1 MSLNKFM
8 HQRNRYKNKK
18 PSFLDLA
25 LKYPEFRAHTTQD
38 ESGKVFLDFKNA
50 EALRAL
56 TTCLLK
62 EDFGLSMELPSD
74 RLVPTLPL
82 RLNYIHWL
90 EDIVGKEENKWGI
103 DIGTGA
109 SCIYPV
115 LAASMNKWHFLATEA
130 DDENF
135 VYANKNVSANNL
147 QDYINVLQ
155 VTSED
160 ILVAPLQSFTQ
171 TNKFDFCMCN
181 PPFFADHLEA
191 QAITNTRSA
200 QRPEAGSVSTASPQ
214 ECIAQGGEVGFIRHM
229 IEESTV
235 LRDKIRVY
243 TSMVGKKSSLQHL
256 KEDLKHHKVAKY
268 STTEFCQGKT
278 MRWGIAWTYDPTVHF
293 PKSSFEARK
302 EKPPLQYII
311 PRGAGGVDYKVHEI
325 AAYLQSLLESI
336 KFHCYQGKKAK
347 SYTSITLTAVEN
359 TWCHQRRFRRQ
370 QKQQL
375 MSLQTYAVK
384 PINSEPSPQKAEVIT
399 AESSPKKAEVITA
412 ESSPKKAEVI
422 TAESS
427 PKKAE
432 VITAES
438 SPQKAEI
445 MSESIPLIVENRSA
459 ESNHSQVTQ
468 KRVLETA
475 DEHITSEPKRSRS
488 DSVSDNATSACVN
501 GSAKINTTNFSPS
514 KKNDSNEPESQEL
527 NKSLTD
533 SSPTE
538 YILKCV
544 LRLKLVDEQVQL
556 ELEWLGGESRELMHQ
571 VLTFIKNKLTVP
583 VGKC

>member
-56 TTCLLK
+56 TTCLLI

-412 ESSPKKAEVI
+412 ESR
-422 TAESS
+422 
-427 PKKAE
+427 
-432 VITAES
+432 
-438 SPQKAEI
+438 PQKAKVI
-445 MSESIPLIVENRSA
+445 MSESIPLKVEDRSVGPNPLIVENRSV

-475 DEHITSEPKRSRS
+475 DEHITSEPKRLRS
-488 DSVSDNATSACVN
+488 DSVSDNGTSACVN
-501 GSAKINTTNFSPS
+501 GSTKINTTNFSPS
-514 KKNDSNEPESQEL
+514 KKNDTNEPESQEL
-527 NKSLTD
+527 NRSLTD

-544 LRLKLVDEQVQL
+544 MRLKLVDEQVQL